1 MIRMHKLL
9 GNRHV
14 YAINYITISAVAP
27 LAKRQHE
34 KIKKYAVYLFEIW
47 IHIIYAIKELFWD
60 LKEDQGKLSKKT
72 KETSIFLFILIIY
85 RHIEWV

>member
-1 MIRMHKLL
+1 MNSDFSEDEVDMMIRMHKLL

-34 KIKKYAVYLFEIW
+34 KIKKYAVYLFEI
-47 IHIIYAIKELFWD
+47 
-60 LKEDQGKLSKKT
+60 
-72 KETSIFLFILIIY
+72 
-85 RHIEWV
+85 